1 MSEPLDLE
9 AKRQLGHDTRKP
21 LASLIST
28 AHVLLLGLDGELSEQ
43 ARTDIE
49 RIKRNAEQA
58 LKVIDNLLEILE
70 DQN

>member
-9 AKRQLGHDTRKP
+9 ARRQLGHDTRKP

-28 AHVLLLGLDGELSEQ
+28 ANVLLLGYDGDLPEQ
-43 ARTDIE
+43 AHHDIE

-58 LKVIDNLLEILE
+58 LKNLDTLLEMLLI
-70 DQN
+70 

>member
-9 AKRQLGHDTRKP
+9 ARRQLGHDTRKP

-58 LKVIDNLLEILE
+58 LKNIDRLLETLLG
-70 DQN
+70 